1 MLNSNFFAEV
11 NNQKCYIMKNDLLL
25 PDYSTQSCP
34 EFLIVSVNNT
44 KFVLPVKN
52 ILRLEAIRIYTV
64 IYVKSKEQYI
74 CSKHLKMVCEEL
86 QSDSFFRIHKSHV
99 INLNEVKGYK
109 DGRGGQVIM
118 SDNMVLDVSQRKK
131 SAFLKKFYEMYK
143 IS

>member
-1 MLNSNFFAEV
+1 
-11 NNQKCYIMKNDLLL
+11 MKHEPLTPN
-25 PDYSTQSCP
+25 YTGHSHP
-34 EFLIVSVNNT
+34 EFLVVSVNNT

-86 QSDSFFRIHKSHV
+86 DSDSFFRIHKSHV
-99 INLNEVKGYK
+99 INLKEVKGYK
-109 DGRGGQVIM
+109 DGRGGQVIL
-118 SDNMVLDVSQRKK
+118 SDNHVLDVSQRKK
-131 SAFLKKFYEMYK
+131 SAFLKRFYEMYK

>member
-1 MLNSNFFAEV
+1 
-11 NNQKCYIMKNDLLL
+11 MKNELSL
-25 PDYSTQSCP
+25 PNFSGQPDP

-74 CSKHLKMVCEEL
+74 CSKHLKVVCEEL

-99 INLNEVKGYK
+99 INLKEVKGYK

-131 SAFLKKFYEMYK
+131 TAFLKKFYEMYR
-143 IS
+143 IA

>member
-1 MLNSNFFAEV
+1 
-11 NNQKCYIMKNDLLL
+11 MKNELSLLN
-25 PDYSTQSCP
+25 YSGQTDP
-34 EFLIVSVNNT
+34 EFLIVTVNNT
-44 KFVLPVKN
+44 KLVLPVRN

-86 QSDSFFRIHKSHV
+86 HSDTFFRIHKSHV
-99 INLNEVKGYK
+99 VNLKEVKGYK

-131 SAFLKKFYEMYK
+131 TAFLKKFYEMYK
-143 IS
+143 VPQE